1 MSVCGF
7 SEITLGIQV
16 RLNSYNESVRD
27 AALNDERMTAT
38 ELKWYSDIKA
48 EMRKDGIP
56 VDDISKLQKQLTK

>member
-1 MSVCGF
+1 M
-7 SEITLGIQV
+7 QP
-16 RLNSYNESVRD
+16 
-27 AALNDERMTAT
+27 LNDERMTAT